1 MMKKEIVYSS
11 LCFIM
16 ILASCSPKM
25 VGTWDITKYENKT
38 VGGQDIKVTNI
49 GTMSFKKDH
58 TGVKQ
63 LNYSILS
70 NQISDSSDFKWNKE
84 EETITITGEG
94 SQLNK
99 TWIIIEDGKKNQKW
113 KSTDGSNTVQV
124 IELKKK

>member
-70 NQISDSSDFKWNKE
+70 NQISDSSDFKWSKE

>member
-38 VGGQDIKVTNI
+38 VGGQDIKVTHI

-70 NQISDSSDFKWNKE
+70 NQISDSSDFKWSKE